1 MKGNIYLLLCSLA
14 AFSFAL
20 PMRDGSKDAPETTNS
35 SDAVAL
41 PTAISFKELADPTKV
56 VIEGGKTDQPL
67 LYRGRRDSEVPT
79 PSEELANTTPL
90 VIKGDMDSDSEPP
103 TPSEELANTTP
114 LVIMDGDPDQMER
127 RLKRNAQQLPPTV
140 ALQQDSEETKIEEVE
155 ETTAE
160 PVDPDTP
167 QHHPAP
173 QRPSRAAN
181 DVIPELG
188 IPVMKSFEQKESETV
203 STSSSEEEQVEN
215 LGMPVSKEH
224 VTDELPKTED
234 ESGWSRARRYAN
246 DKSSSEEETAT
257 AKREE
262 VEMPEAPSTAPLIT
276 DRLQVESEAPVLT
289 KEEPE
294 PTEAAEGASKDEQET
309 SEITTTVPRVMDRA
323 ADEVQELTTE
333 TSKSD
338 ERVRRRRANQEP
350 QGERQVSSES
360 SSSSS
365 EEKES
370 SPTETPQPDVR
381 RRRANQE
388 PQGKRQVSSESSS
401 SSEEQE
407 SSPTETPQPDVR
419 RRRANQKLQGERQV
433 SSESSSSSDE
443 KEPSPIEKRRK
454 RSEDDEEV
462 DRMDEIEKVLA
473 GKKVSSEEKES
484 AARRKR
490 SNESDD
496 GGQESIHH
504 KKPGV
509 AGVEEAG
516 LAATFDEQTAH
527 IVTEEGSEMTATS
540 EKTPVEEETKNER
553 RRRRYAENEDAADA
567 TDADKKEEEAGTAGS
582 ELDTRT
588 RGVGDRNDGDD
599 SEEESVVTEE
609 DNSNEGNVTEV
620 RMKRRRSTDEE
631 AEESYGE
638 AGPAGGMSSGSIKP
652 DGEQQT
658 EDETGPAGGMSAGI
672 IKPDDE
678 QQTDEEVQS
687 KRFRKRSAT
696 PDQQGNH
703 DDTFHGTPDTTGT
716 DFHEADCKGRLFC

>member
-1 MKGNIYLLLCSLA
+1 MKGIICLLLCSLA

-41 PTAISFKELADPTKV
+41 PTAISFKELADPTKL
-56 VIEGGKTDQPL
+56 VIEDGKTDQPL

-140 ALQQDSEETKIEEVE
+140 ALQQDSEETEIEEVE

-160 PVDPDTP
+160 PVDPETA

-215 LGMPVSKEH
+215 LGMPVSKER
-224 VTDELPKTED
+224 VTDEPPKTED
-234 ESGWSRARRYAN
+234 ESGLSRARRYAS

-294 PTEAAEGASKDEQET
+294 PTEAAEGASKDEQKT
-309 SEITTTVPRVMDRA
+309 TEITSTVSQVMDRA
-323 ADEVQELTTE
+323 AAEVRELTTE

-370 SPTETPQPDVR
+370 SPTETPRPDVR

-388 PQGKRQVSSESSS
+388 
-401 SSEEQE
+401 
-407 SSPTETPQPDVR
+407 
-419 RRRANQKLQGERQV
+419 LQGERQV

-462 DRMDEIEKVLA
+462 DRMDEIEKALA

-496 GGQESIHH
+496 GEQESVHH

-516 LAATFDEQTAH
+516 LAATLEEQTAH
-527 IVTEEGSEMTATS
+527 IVSEEGSEMTATS

-567 TDADKKEEEAGTAGS
+567 TDVDKKEEGAETAGS

-588 RGVGDRNDGDD
+588 RGVGDRTERED

-609 DNSNEGNVTEV
+609 DNSNEGNATEV

-638 AGPAGGMSSGSIKP
+638 AGPAGGMSSGSIKS

-658 EDETGPAGGMSAGI
+658 EDETGPAGGMSAGS

-678 QQTDEEVQS
+678 QQTDEEAQS
-687 KRFRKRSAT
+687 RRFRKRSAT